1 MTSIPMN
8 SVYRRAIPVLL
19 ASALAWATPA
29 AAARDPGAPGR
40 PSGTVSLQAKA
51 AAVGVGFTWGDG
63 ILTFNGH
70 RYPFEVKGI
79 TVADVGF
86 SRLSGRGRV
95 YNLKKVEDFSGTYA
109 ASTGEAT
116 LGRGLAGQVLVN
128 SAGVQLRID
137 NVTRG
142 ARLSGSAD
150 GIQLTLK

>member
-1 MTSIPMN
+1 MTPIL
-8 SVYRRAIPVLL
+8 RRTIPVLL
-19 ASALAWATPA
+19 ASALAWAAPA
-29 AAARDPGAPGR
+29 AAAQDPGAPGR

-63 ILTFNGH
+63 MLTFAGR

-79 TVADVGF
+79 TIADIGF

-95 YNLKKVEDFSGTYA
+95 YNLKRVEDFSGTCA

-128 SAGVQLRID
+128 AAGVQLRID
-137 NVTRG
+137 DVTRG

>member
-1 MTSIPMN
+1 MTPI
-8 SVYRRAIPVLL
+8 RRRTIPVLL
-19 ASALAWATPA
+19 ASALAWAAPA
-29 AAARDPGAPGR
+29 AATQDPGAPGR

-63 ILTFNGH
+63 VLTFAGR
-70 RYPFEVKGI
+70 RYPFEVKGTTI
-79 TVADVGF
+79 ADIGF

-95 YNLKKVEDFSGTYA
+95 CNLKRVENFSGTCA

-128 SAGVQLRID
+128 AAGVQLRMGD
-137 NVTRG
+137 VTRG

-150 GIQLTLK
+150 GIQLTLKQG

>member
-1 MTSIPMN
+1 MTSLP
-8 SVYRRAIPVLL
+8 VTPVFRRALPILL
-19 ASALAWATPA
+19 ASAMAWATPA

-51 AAVGVGFTWGDG
+51 VAVGVGFTWGDG

-86 SRLSGRGRV
+86 SRLTGRGRV
-95 YNLKKVEDFSGTYA
+95 YNLKKVDDFSGTYA

-116 LGRGLAGQVLVN
+116 LGRGLAGQVLIN
-128 SAGVQLRID
+128 AAGVQLRID

>member
-1 MTSIPMN
+1 MTSIPMT
-8 SVYRRAIPVLL
+8 SVFRRAIPVLL

-29 AAARDPGAPGR
+29 AAAQDPGAPGR
-40 PSGTVSLQAKA
+40 PSGTISLQAKA

-63 ILTFNGH
+63 ILTFHGH

-79 TVADVGF
+79 TIVDVGF

-95 YNLKKVEDFSGTYA
+95 YNLKKVEDFSGIYA